1 MGNAKDFL
9 KKDKKERLSEY
20 DPLEPQRIVNGVK
33 GHLIKKKGDK
43 DTHTNLPL
51 YSNTSDVYLRQNE
64 HGVVQARVYVGQK
77 TFLDF
82 DWSHNH
88 TNPNG
93 ESFPRGVVHV
103 QIWQLNSEGIPERV
117 GDAARYMNNAEMK
130 MYGPLL
136 KAYNP
141 GVKFRK

>member
-1 MGNAKDFL
+1 MGNGVDFFAR
-9 KKDKKERLSEY
+9 DERGRRSEY
-20 DPLEPQRIVNGVK
+20 VSLASPVIVNGVK

-51 YSNTSDVYLRQNE
+51 YSNTSDVYLRQNSN
-64 HGVVQARVYVGQK
+64 GVCQARVYSGQK

-88 TNPNG
+88 TNPDG
-93 ESFPRGVVHV
+93 TKFPRGVVHV
-103 QIWQLNSEGIPERV
+103 QVWQLNADGRPERV
-117 GDAARYMNNAEMK
+117 GDSARFMNNTEMK

-136 KAYNP
+136 KKYYPN
-141 GVKFRK
+141 VKFRK